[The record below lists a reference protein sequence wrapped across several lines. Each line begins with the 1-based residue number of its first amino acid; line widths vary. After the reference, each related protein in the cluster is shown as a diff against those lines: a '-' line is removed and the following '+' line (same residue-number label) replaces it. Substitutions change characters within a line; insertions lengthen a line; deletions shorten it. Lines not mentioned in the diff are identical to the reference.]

1 MGDHMNYIGNK
12 LKALRQELG
21 LTQTEMAAG
30 VISVSFYSKVERGLN
45 DIGVNDFLE
54 ILHKHNVEPQKF
66 FNDFK
71 VKKDNRKLVLSLMNK
86 FIKAAYSDND
96 KVIKKIIKELQL
108 IKPRTAFIKFSLL
121 QAKLIDQTKD
131 INALKK
137 LDKSQKNKIKK
148 IIFQKD
154 TDENEYHRISLI
166 GNIIQIYSFD
176 EASFL
181 VNSIIRHYHNVDK
194 LDKKIMIALSV
205 LMINYIDWCYKE
217 RKYSLCSV
225 PINFLKKLPND
236 IELAFGKILGRYYE
250 DLITNKKDEASN
262 IRDILI
268 KSGYEANVKKMVK

>member
-1 MGDHMNYIGNK
+1 MNYIGNK

-30 VISVSFYSKVERGLN
+30 IISVSFYSKVERGLN

-96 KVIKKIIKELQL
+96 EVIKKIIKELQL

-121 QAKLIDQTKD
+121 QAKLIEQTKD

-217 RKYSLCSV
+217 ERYSLCSV
-225 PINFLKKLPND
+225 PINFLKRLPND

-250 DLITNKKDEASN
+250 DLISNKKDEAN
-262 IRDILI
+262 IIRDILI

>member
-1 MGDHMNYIGNK
+1 MNYIGNK

-96 KVIKKIIKELQL
+96 EVIKKIIKELQL

-121 QAKLIDQTKD
+121 QAKLIEQTKD

-217 RKYSLCSV
+217 ERYSLCSV
-225 PINFLKKLPND
+225 PINFLKRLPND

-250 DLITNKKDEASN
+250 DLISNKKDEAN
-262 IRDILI
+262 IIRDILI

>member
-1 MGDHMNYIGNK
+1 
-12 LKALRQELG
+12 
-21 LTQTEMAAG
+21 
-30 VISVSFYSKVERGLN
+30 
-45 DIGVNDFLE
+45 
-54 ILHKHNVEPQKF
+54 
-66 FNDFK
+66 
-71 VKKDNRKLVLSLMNK
+71 RKLVLSLMNK
-86 FIKAAYSDND
+86 FIKAAYSDNNN
-96 KVIKKIIKELQL
+96 VIKKIIKELQL

-121 QAKLIDQTKD
+121 QAKLIEQTKD
-131 INALKK
+131 VDALKK

-181 VNSIIRHYHNVDK
+181 VNSITRHYHNVDK

-217 RKYSLCSV
+217 KKYNLCTV
-225 PINFLKKLPND
+225 PINFLKRLPND
-236 IELAFGKILGRYYE
+236 IELAFGKILCRYYE
-250 DLITNKKDEASN
+250 DLMSNKREEANN